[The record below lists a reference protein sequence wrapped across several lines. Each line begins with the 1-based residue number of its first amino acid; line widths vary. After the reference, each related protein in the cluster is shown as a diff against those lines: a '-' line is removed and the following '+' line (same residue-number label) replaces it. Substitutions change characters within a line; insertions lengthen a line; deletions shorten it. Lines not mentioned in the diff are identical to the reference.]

1 MISMK
6 FLLVYLVVKSSL
18 MNLMIAFYNV
28 IIWCKLGKFL
38 ISTTKAIKSIKYFER

>member
-1 MISMK
+1 MK

-28 IIWCKLGKFL
+28 IILSKLGKFL
-38 ISTTKAIKSIKYFER
+38 ISIAKDVKLIKYFVR